1 MLQQCNPHLSTK
13 DWKVV
18 KVEQHEGDINNA
30 LLVLNKDSVAQIEV
44 ARGVLND
51 GFSCRRLLIRMT
63 GTPLIRH

>member
-30 LLVLNKDSVAQIEV
+30 LLVLNKDSVAQIET
-44 ARGVLND
+44 VL
-51 GFSCRRLLIRMT
+51 FVSRLIESAWVS
-63 GTPLIRH
+63 